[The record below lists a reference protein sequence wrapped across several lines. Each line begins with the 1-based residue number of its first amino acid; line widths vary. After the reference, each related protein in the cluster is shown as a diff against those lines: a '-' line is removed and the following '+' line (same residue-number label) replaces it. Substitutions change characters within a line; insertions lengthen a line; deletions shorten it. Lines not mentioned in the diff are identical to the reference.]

1 MDTESFS
8 IIKFVSIC
16 RRKKKKKLI
25 QSGYLI
31 KMIWIQIGKDNFII
45 VQINIKFKIEIW
57 KEKKKKKTKLNML
70 Q

>member
-16 RRKKKKKLI
+16 RRKKKKELI

-57 KEKKKKKTKLNML
+57 KEKKKKPKLNML